1 MKMRSPCRAFIAPVD
16 VRPTGVAARPG
27 CLVPRLA
34 GRLARGVIGLDR
46 LVVALLV
53 VAFFAAAFL
62 AATFFG
68 LLAVIFRAA
77 SFFAVVFFA
86 VVFFAVVFFA
96 VVFFAVVFFAVVF
109 FAVVFFAVVFFAVM
123 VDSLVTFH
131 PRLNLTWR
139 PLKASQQLLHITS
152 LRPGAGGQG
161 RSDPAT
167 RCAARG
173 VFLTPARA
181 VGDGRA

>member
-109 FAVVFFAVVFFAVM
+109 FAVM